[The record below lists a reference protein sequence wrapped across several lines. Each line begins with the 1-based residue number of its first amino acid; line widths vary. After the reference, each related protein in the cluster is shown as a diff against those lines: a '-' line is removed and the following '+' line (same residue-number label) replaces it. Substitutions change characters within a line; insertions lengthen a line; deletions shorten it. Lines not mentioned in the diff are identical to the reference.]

1 MTKNS
6 KPGSPLPPQHDKV
19 SRRGLI
25 GRLAAAGAAGVSAFR
40 TGDAVAAEDRMR
52 VAYHLSDADKVSF
65 VLGNIENHI
74 SGAGGPQR
82 IDIVLV
88 VHGPAL
94 TAFHQSKANPD
105 ITRRVSQLGEN
116 GVELDACGNTMR
128 GQQVELS
135 DLLPG
140 FVRVD
145 QGGVTRLAELQYQ
158 GYAYLRP

>member
-1 MTKNS
+1 MSS
-6 KPGSPLPPQHDKV
+6 KPKSPQPNSV
-19 SRRGLI
+19 SRRGLVA
-25 GRLAAAGAAGVSAFR
+25 RLVAAGAAGAVAFR
-40 TGDAVAAEDRMR
+40 ASAEEAPTKMR
-52 VAYHLSDADKVSF
+52 VAYHLSDADKVGF
-65 VLGNIENHI
+65 VIGNIENHI
-74 SGAGGPQR
+74 VGAGGPEK
-82 IDIVLV
+82 IEIVLV

-105 ITRRVSQLGEN
+105 IAERLAGLSTS

-128 GQQVELS
+128 GQKIELS

-145 QGGVTRLAELQYQ
+145 QGGVTRLAELQVA

>member
-1 MTKNS
+1 MTMTS
-6 KPGSPLPPQHDKV
+6 KPKLPPRTSV
-19 SRRGLI
+19 SRRGLFA
-25 GRLAAAGAAGVSAFR
+25 RLAAAGVAGTAAFR
-40 TGDAVAAEDRMR
+40 SGGAVASDGVMR
-52 VAYHLSDADKVSF
+52 VAYHLSDADKVGF

-74 SGAGGPQR
+74 VGAGGPET
-82 IDIVLV
+82 IEIVLV

-94 TAFHQSKANPD
+94 GAFHLSQAIPD
-105 ITRRVSQLGEN
+105 IMRRLSKLGGA

-128 GQQVELS
+128 GQQVELA

-145 QGGVTRLAELQYQ
+145 QGGVTRLAELQAQ